1 MENSNSLKIK
11 IEMLS
16 LKTQIVFLKW
26 RLLFVEDK

>member
-1 MENSNSLKIK
+1 MENSSSLKIR

-26 RLLFVEDK
+26 RLLFAEEN